1 MKTRV
6 QKWGNSCAIRIPK
19 YMVREAGLEN
29 NAEVEIRIEKGKLI
43 IQPVSDIKLDK
54 ILAQVNEN
62 NLHRAVETGT
72 AVGNEAW

>member
-19 YMVREAGLEN
+19 YMIREAGLEY
-29 NAEVEIRIEKGKLI
+29 NAEVEMRLEKGKLI

-62 NLHRAVETGT
+62 NLHHAVETGT

>member
-19 YMVREAGLEN
+19 YMIREAGLEY
-29 NAEVEIRIEKGKLI
+29 NAEVEMRLEKGKLI
-43 IQPVSDIKLDK
+43 IQPVRALGLDK
-54 ILAQVNEN
+54 ILAQVSED

>member
-19 YMVREAGLEN
+19 YMIREAGLEY
-29 NAEVEIRIEKGKLI
+29 NAEVEMRLEKGKLI

>member
-19 YMVREAGLEN
+19 YMIREAGLEY
-29 NAEVEIRIEKGKLI
+29 NAEVEMRLEKGKLI
-43 IQPVSDIKLDK
+43 IQPVSVLRLDK

-62 NLHRAVETGT
+62 NVHRAVETGT
-72 AVGNEAW
+72 AVDNEAW